1 MRTSLMTS
9 PKVNGIARYL
19 ETSKKAC
26 QTLSTGYNGTLSEI
40 VTRNVTR
47 CVTVSSLL
55 VIWGAANEHTKD
67 GIFHNADLSD
77 IDDMVGIPDFGAA
90 MESVGWA
97 IYDEEIDAVILPNFS
112 EYNTVGEDRKSN
124 AADRQRRYR
133 ERKKALQ
140 SDITSDVTRYVT
152 SDGREEKRREDIK
165 DQTPHIGGD
174 QKQPVDNFSGD
185 NDPDPEANNNVLND
199 YVPPGGSGAIGK
211 FTIHEN
217 WNPDTDFMRRA
228 ALWGISLKT
237 DVTPFELADFITYW
251 KAEGKAFHHDQWQQ
265 KLARSVQMSRARPPA
280 QQRRDVNAISEPDSD
295 IPEGFR
301 G

>member
-1 MRTSLMTS
+1 MAGEWIKMRTSLMTS

-140 SDITSDVTRYVT
+140 SDVTSDVTRYVT
-152 SDGREEKRREDIK
+152 SNGREEKRREEKIK
-165 DQTPHIGGD
+165 DINPPNPPRGRELKKSYPYPEQLNAQAWEEWKAYRRENKFKAYSPTERSEGAAITELINLSGGD
-174 QKQPVDNFSGD
+174 HGLQMAIVRQSMAKSWRGLFAVDN
-185 NDPDPEANNNVLND
+185 
-199 YVPPGGSGAIGK
+199 Y
-211 FTIHEN
+211 
-217 WNPDTDFMRRA
+217 
-228 ALWGISLKT
+228 
-237 DVTPFELADFITYW
+237 
-251 KAEGKAFHHDQWQQ
+251 
-265 KLARSVQMSRARPPA
+265 
-280 QQRRDVNAISEPDSD
+280 RRDVNVIPEPDSQ
-295 IPEGFR
+295 IPAGFR

>member
-1 MRTSLMTS
+1 MAGEWIKMRTSLMTS

-112 EYNTVGEDRKSN
+112 EYNTVGEERKSN

-140 SDITSDVTRYVT
+140 GDVTSDVTRYVT
-152 SDGREEKRREDIK
+152 SDGREEKRREENIK
-165 DQTPHIGGD
+165 DINPPNPPRGREIKKSYPYPDQLNVQAWEEWKAYRRENKFKAYSPTERSEGAAITELINLSGGD
-174 QKQPVDNFSGD
+174 HGLQMAIVRQSMAKSWRGLFAVDN
-185 NDPDPEANNNVLND
+185 
-199 YVPPGGSGAIGK
+199 Y
-211 FTIHEN
+211 
-217 WNPDTDFMRRA
+217 
-228 ALWGISLKT
+228 
-237 DVTPFELADFITYW
+237 
-251 KAEGKAFHHDQWQQ
+251 
-265 KLARSVQMSRARPPA
+265 
-280 QQRRDVNAISEPDSD
+280 RRDVNSVSEPDD
-295 IPEGFR
+295 RIPFGFR